1 MIKNVDAAYR
11 YINCKNKKMRRRALA
26 MIRQSKRDRAKS

>member
-11 YINCKNKKMRRRALA
+11 YVNSKNKKIRRKALA
-26 MIRQSKRDRAKS
+26 MIRESKRSGAKS